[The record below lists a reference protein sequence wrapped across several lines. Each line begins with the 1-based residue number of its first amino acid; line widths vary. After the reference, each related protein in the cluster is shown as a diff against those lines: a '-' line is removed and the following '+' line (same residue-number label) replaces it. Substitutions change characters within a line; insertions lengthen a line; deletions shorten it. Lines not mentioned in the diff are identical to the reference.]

1 MPISTILPIGSLSM
15 RDFHKSHSVVS
26 RPAGRYA
33 RAALLSLSMLS
44 AVQAAPLPAGA
55 GGPTLTLQALRAAYS
70 VPTGHITKIA
80 GVDIYYTDEG
90 SGPAILLCNGSSSS
104 LRTWDGL
111 VAALKGSYRIIRF
124 DIPPGD
130 LSGSIPPDLRAKL
143 VPTDIPEGLLDQLH
157 IKHVTGIGVSS
168 GGTMV
173 VQLAA
178 KRPDL
183 VERLI
188 LSNTPSDPVDTGPMV
203 LSAAL
208 KRETDI
214 FKETGYRSQAYWNA
228 FWDFFA
234 GVPGRIPAATRQ
246 LFYDMNRRAPEP
258 DPLGMAAK
266 VADHARSL
274 QNFAAVHAPVLLV
287 WGERDPLL
295 TPPSEKVLANYLTN
309 TQVSALL
316 LPDVGHYP
324 PIEVPVRFGQIV
336 RDYIEIATPS
346 PTSR

>member
-1 MPISTILPIGSLSM
+1 MRRFLPIRSTFL
-15 RDFHKSHSVVS
+15 
-26 RPAGRYA
+26 PAAGPCA
-33 RAALLSLSMLS
+33 RAAMLFLGVLS
-44 AVQAAPLPAGA
+44 AAQAAPPPVGA

-70 VPTGHITKIA
+70 VPSGHITKIA

-111 VAALKGSYRIIRF
+111 VAVLKGSYRIIRF

-130 LSGSIPPDLRAKL
+130 LSGAIPPEAKAKL
-143 VPTDIPEGLLDQLH
+143 VPTDIPEGLLDQLR
-157 IKHVTGIGVSS
+157 ITHVTGIGVSS

-183 VERLI
+183 VDRLI
-188 LSNTPSDPVDTGPMV
+188 LSNTPSDPVNTDPMV
-203 LSAAL
+203 LSPAL

-214 FKETGYRSQAYWNA
+214 FKKTGYRSQAYWNA

-234 GVPGRIPAATRQ
+234 GVPSRIPAATRQ
-246 LFYDMNRRAPEP
+246 LFYDMNRRAAEP

-266 VADHARSL
+266 VADHAKAL
-274 QNFAAVHAPVLLV
+274 QNFAAVRAPVLLV

-324 PIEVPVRFGQIV
+324 PIEVPARFGQIV
-336 RDYIEIATPS
+336 RDYIEIVTPNLS
-346 PTSR
+346 PR